1 MITLP
6 ELFVWLHD
14 KARNKST
21 WDIIEMNHSICA
33 VAYQVAGK
41 PDVSKSELAN
51 AALNLHSFRDFLVQL
66 YVLCILWVHF
76 KSADSVGETE
86 HVNDQCLDL
95 PKFIVACRTF
105 SRAQAHEPLTEA
117 KLVEDFN
124 LLDTNHNG
132 SVEFSEVISL
142 LNVRH
147 ASVLLFATLIV
158 SLILTQSHNI
168 CCRCAPTVHNFSIPT
183 SPTSSTPRIPRR

>member
-1 MITLP
+1 MYRILYAVITLP

-41 PDVSKSELAN
+41 QEVSNNQLED
-51 AALNLHSFRDFLVQL
+51 AALDLHSFRDFLVQL

-76 KSADSVGETE
+76 KSADSVGDDE

-117 KLVEDFN
+117 RLTEDFN
-124 LLDTNHNG
+124 LLDTNQNG
-132 SVEFSEVISL
+132 SVEFSEVII
-142 LNVRH
+142 VF
-147 ASVLLFATLIV
+147 SVL
-158 SLILTQSHNI
+158 
-168 CCRCAPTVHNFSIPT
+168 C
-183 SPTSSTPRIPRR
+183 